1 MPTVY
6 SPGLQYQAGVTTSV
20 PDPNDARDPNKI
32 VPVPLVATMAVSA
45 SGTANPAGTQAD
57 PSYTQ
62 TAPLPAGTDRSG
74 TTSATAGTA
83 TQLAAANTAR
93 RGLNIQNI
101 SAGSIGINEIGG
113 TAAIGSPGTYTLAA
127 GASVNVRTNRAISVV
142 GSAASQ
148 PYTATEF

>member
-1 MPTVY
+1 MAY
-6 SPGLQYQAGVTTSV
+6 PGGAPVTIVGV
-20 PDPNDARDPNKI
+20 N
-32 VPVPLVATMAVSA
+32 
-45 SGTANPAGTQAD
+45 GPAGSGANSLST
-57 PSYTQ
+57 S

-83 TQLAAANTAR
+83 TTLAAANTAR

-101 SAGSIGINEIGG
+101 SSGNIGINEAGS
-113 TAAIGSPGTYTLAA
+113 AAVIGSPGTYTLAA
-127 GASVNVRTNRAISVV
+127 GATVNVRTSRAVSVV